1 MDGRPARSP
10 DDKMDKYLYTIIFA
24 LKILVRLE
32 PPEPLPKWRPWIL
45 LYIPYSTISL
55 PAAVV
60 GFWVKEDSVAA
71 AASGSFWHF
80 WDSCWHFFLI
90 LKACLWLPKDSWLK
104 VPREK
109 HYLANSPMRSICG
122 KCLYRVFQNP
132 EKW

>member
-24 LKILVRLE
+24 LKYWWGLS
-32 PPEPLPKWRPWIL
+32 PQSHYPNGAPEYY
-45 LYIPYSTISL
+45 YIYHSTISL
-55 PAAVV
+55 PAAAV